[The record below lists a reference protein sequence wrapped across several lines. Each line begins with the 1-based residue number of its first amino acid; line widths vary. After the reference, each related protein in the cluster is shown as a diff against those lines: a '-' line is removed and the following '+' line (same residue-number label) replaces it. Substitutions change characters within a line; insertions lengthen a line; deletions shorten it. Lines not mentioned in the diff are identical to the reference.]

1 VWEMIQEIEHLI
13 YNFKPAGMTPMASS
27 KNCGCKMNCFRNE
40 SETEL
45 EFELEISDGR
55 SCEILP

>member
-1 VWEMIQEIEHLI
+1 
-13 YNFKPAGMTPMASS
+13 MASS